1 MFTSTFPK
9 TNHDRKRERSSTER
23 PARIFLHFPTFSRN
37 TGKESFEATSISVLF
52 TFNWANVRRG
62 RKNGIDKCYEEK
74 RPLLENGSS
83 VTFAR
88 MLLTILTVILF
99 CYVRHRFKL
108 FRDAL
113 CIMRA
118 SRPMRELKIN
128 KNVFWISHVE
138 RSRICIDKIFIIF

>member
-1 MFTSTFPK
+1 MSIAVTSFQIS
-9 TNHDRKRERSSTER
+9 NDVANRDQMEQDQSLFEG
-23 PARIFLHFPTFSRN
+23 AFSRN
-37 TGKESFEATSISVLF
+37 TGKESSEATSISVLF

-99 CYVRHRFKL
+99 RYIRHRFKL

-113 CIMRA
+113 YSVRA
-118 SRPMRELKIN
+118 PRL
-128 KNVFWISHVE
+128 ISCV
-138 RSRICIDKIFIIF
+138 D

>member
-1 MFTSTFPK
+1 MFTSTFSK
-9 TNHDRKRERSSTER
+9 TNHDRKRGRSSAER
-23 PARIFLHFPTFSRN
+23 PARIFLHFPAFSRN
-37 TGKESFEATSISVLF
+37 TSKESSEATSISVLF

-62 RKNGIDKCYEEK
+62 RKNGIDKCCEEK

-99 CYVRHRFKL
+99 RYIRHRFKL

-113 CIMRA
+113 R
-118 SRPMRELKIN
+118 SVRTPRPMSCAN
-128 KNVFWISHVE
+128 
-138 RSRICIDKIFIIF
+138 